1 MACYGISH
9 LLFCTASFQYPS
21 DILQETES
29 AGNGFHLISHRP
41 CLNADYYEFNLLLSV
56 VLRVVI
62 GHLYNWIVINMCSI
76 EVKMIEMII
85 GNPVKKIFNSRFSK
99 FLIRGFRVLIR
110 EPRMKISLHIK
121 RLNSISLGGVLDLFQ
136 FRPIIF
142 TLSLFFPLLE

>member
-9 LLFCTASFQYPS
+9 LLFCTASLQYPS

-29 AGNGFHLISHRP
+29 AGNVFHLISHRP
-41 CLNADYYEFNLLLSV
+41 CLNVDYYEFNLLLSV
-56 VLRVVI
+56 VLRVVL
-62 GHLYNWIVINMCSI
+62 HLYNWIVINMCSI

-121 RLNSISLGGVLDLFQ
+121 RLNSISLGVYSTYFNFD
-136 FRPIIF
+136 R
-142 TLSLFFPLLE
+142 